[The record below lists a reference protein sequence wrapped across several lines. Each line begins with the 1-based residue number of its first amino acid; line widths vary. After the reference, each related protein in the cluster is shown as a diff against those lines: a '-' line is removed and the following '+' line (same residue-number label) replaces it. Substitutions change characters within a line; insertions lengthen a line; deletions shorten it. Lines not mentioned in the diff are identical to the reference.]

1 MVGLLTKGSRNS
13 TNNIMHVEGSVAAAV
28 PAAVDNISGTLDN
41 VSPKHTVKSEKES
54 HSSGVSV
61 DINDLLEEAEHN
73 GSAILLRRPDRISIS
88 YHSPIQTKDEK
99 LGDGTAA
106 HHSLLSELKVRNTPS
121 GRVIIDSMHK
131 GRDDND
137 SNTNNDKY
145 YTNPCSLLN
154 GSTHKSTYFD
164 VGDVIEYACSVDCSE
179 VRHIDKVSNIDDD
192 DDDEGAKGIYD
203 DSRNT
208 SEKDIHVPTESDSNI
223 SELHEMMQESCKAG
237 LATTVCVSTTK
248 TANNPIQLCQAVV
261 LLPKGNNSNDID
273 IGITFCMQDD
283 RLTIKDISKD
293 KKDLFSSPGCAI
305 KEGHTVIGIDNF
317 ITSMLTVEDVTSLIQ
332 SILSSRESTQL
343 SITTIATTAK
353 PTRWDQV
360 RKAAVAA
367 GGVTMV
373 ASGTVL
379 MVTPLHPVGHA
390 LALGGVGVLG
400 MEFEAPRKLASSAKE
415 RFKSGWLRKGSIGM
429 QPKREDGCQE
439 EEKKGG

>member
-1 MVGLLTKGSRNS
+1 
-13 TNNIMHVEGSVAAAV
+13 MHVEGSVAAAV

-41 VSPKHTVKSEKES
+41 VSPKHTEKSEKES
-54 HSSGVSV
+54 HSSGASV
-61 DINDLLEEAEHN
+61 DIDHLLEEAKHN
-73 GSAILLRRPDRISIS
+73 GSAILLHRPDRISIS

-106 HHSLLSELKVRNTPS
+106 HHTLLSELKFRNAPS
-121 GRVIIDSMHK
+121 GRVIIDSIHK
-131 GRDDND
+131 GRDNND

-154 GSTHKSTYFD
+154 GSTHTSTYFD

-179 VRHIDKVSNIDDD
+179 GRRIMDKGSNTDDD
-192 DDDEGAKGIYD
+192 DDDRGAKSVND
-203 DSRNT
+203 DSPN
-208 SEKDIHVPTESDSNI
+208 IPVPIKSDNNI
-223 SELHEMMQESCKAG
+223 SELHEMMRESCKAG

-248 TANNPIQLCQAVV
+248 SANDPIQLCQAVV
-261 LLPKGNNSNDID
+261 LLPKGNNNNDID

-332 SILSSRESTQL
+332 SILSSPESTQL

-367 GGVTMV
+367 GGGTMV

-400 MEFEAPRKLASSAKE
+400 MEFEAPRKLASSARE
-415 RFKSGWLRKGSIGM
+415 RFKIGRKRWLSRGSSSMSSTIQQDHEG
-429 QPKREDGCQE
+429 GCKE

>member
-13 TNNIMHVEGSVAAAV
+13 TNNIMHVEGSAAAAV
-28 PAAVDNISGTLDN
+28 APAAFDNISGTRDD
-41 VSPKHTVKSEKES
+41 VSPKHTEKNEKES
-54 HSSGVSV
+54 HSSGASV

-106 HHSLLSELKVRNTPS
+106 HHSLLSELKFRSAPS
-121 GRVIIDSMHK
+121 GRVIIDSIHK

-137 SNTNNDKY
+137 NNTINDKY

-154 GSTHKSTYFD
+154 GSTHTSTYFD
-164 VGDVIEYACSVDCSE
+164 IGDVIEYACGVDCSE
-179 VRHIDKVSNIDDD
+179 GRHMDKGSNTDDD
-192 DDDEGAKGIYD
+192 DGRGAKSVND
-203 DSRNT
+203 DSPN
-208 SEKDIHVPTESDSNI
+208 IPVPTTESDNNI

-248 TANNPIQLCQAVV
+248 STNDPIQLCQAVV

-332 SILSSRESTQL
+332 SILSSPESTQL

-367 GGVTMV
+367 GGGTMV

-379 MVTPLHPVGHA
+379 MVTPLDPVGHA

-400 MEFEAPRKLASSAKE
+400 MEFEAPRKLASSARE
-415 RFKSGWLRKGSIGM
+415 RFKSGWLRRGSSNVDCC
-429 QPKREDGCQE
+429 KE
-439 EEKKGG
+439 EEKKG